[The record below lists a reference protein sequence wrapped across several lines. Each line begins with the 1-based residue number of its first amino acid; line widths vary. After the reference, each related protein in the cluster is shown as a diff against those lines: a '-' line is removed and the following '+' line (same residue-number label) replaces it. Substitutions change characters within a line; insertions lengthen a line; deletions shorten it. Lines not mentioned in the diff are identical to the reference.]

1 MKKILSIALV
11 VILAVGMLA
20 GCGKKDTT
28 IKIGILGCHTG
39 DAAQYGLAVL
49 NGAQLYIDKVNAD
62 GGINGKQIEPII
74 YDDKGDTTEAVN
86 AFTRMVDNDKITALL
101 GSVLTDPTLAVVRE
115 AYPIGMPMITASAT
129 AAEVTYDNG
138 TLYSNVFRTC
148 FIDPFQ
154 GEKMAQYASE
164 VLGATTAAVIY
175 QTGNNYAEGL
185 KDAFVAKAESLG
197 ITIVSEEG
205 YSKGDKAFQSQL
217 TNINS
222 KGGADV
228 IFCPNYYEDDSL
240 IVTQARQVGL
250 DSGFMGGDG
259 WAGVADYAT
268 AEDLE
273 GSVYCSAYA
282 ASSTD
287 EIKAFE
293 TAYTEKYGDDTLN
306 MFAPLGYDAA
316 VVLIDAIKAAEGKG
330 LDTGSDEYK
339 AAVIDAMKNTSAVGI
354 TSTYKFDEYNNPIKA
369 AVIIKI
375 ENGSENFSQMF

>member
-1 MKKILSIALV
+1 
-11 VILAVGMLA
+11 
-20 GCGKKDTT
+20 
-28 IKIGILGCHTG
+28 
-39 DAAQYGLAVL
+39 
-49 NGAQLYIDKVNAD
+49 
-62 GGINGKQIEPII
+62 
-74 YDDKGDTTEAVN
+74 
-86 AFTRMVDNDKITALL
+86 
-101 GSVLTDPTLAVVRE
+101 
-115 AYPIGMPMITASAT
+115 
-129 AAEVTYDNG
+129 
-138 TLYSNVFRTC
+138 
-148 FIDPFQ
+148 
-154 GEKMAQYASE
+154 
-164 VLGATTAAVIY
+164 
-175 QTGNNYAEGL
+175 
-185 KDAFVAKAESLG
+185 
-197 ITIVSEEG
+197 
-205 YSKGDKAFQSQL
+205 
-217 TNINS
+217 
-222 KGGADV
+222 
-228 IFCPNYYEDDSL
+228 
-240 IVTQARQVGL
+240 
-250 DSGFMGGDG
+250 MGGDG

>member
-185 KDAFVAKAESLG
+185 KDAFCR
-197 ITIVSEEG
+197 EG
-205 YSKGDKAFQSQL
+205 RIARHNHCLRRRVFKGRQSFPEPAHKHQL
-217 TNINS
+217 Q
-222 KGGADV
+222 GRRRRHLLPQLLRGRLADRHAGA
-228 IFCPNYYEDDSL
+228 PGR
-240 IVTQARQVGL
+240 A
-250 DSGFMGGDG
+250 
-259 WAGVADYAT
+259 
-268 AEDLE
+268 
-273 GSVYCSAYA
+273 
-282 ASSTD
+282 
-287 EIKAFE
+287 
-293 TAYTEKYGDDTLN
+293 
-306 MFAPLGYDAA
+306 
-316 VVLIDAIKAAEGKG
+316 
-330 LDTGSDEYK
+330 
-339 AAVIDAMKNTSAVGI
+339 
-354 TSTYKFDEYNNPIKA
+354 
-369 AVIIKI
+369 
-375 ENGSENFSQMF
+375 